1 MPSLRDDEIRRLLK
15 FLRGK
20 TQDVEKLTFIE
31 DELRGDFGSEFLREP
46 EILSY
51 FSDETILIPEAE
63 TVWKLKII
71 SYTQMRMTQRGIKQ
85 PDIISLFERFL
96 KFCQAENYI
105 ISVGAYTIFGRSDA
119 RDSLLTLRIDVD

>member
-20 TQDVEKLTFIE
+20 TQDVEKLAFIE
-31 DELRGDFGSEFLREP
+31 DELRSDFGSEFLREP

-51 FSDETILIPEAE
+51 FADESISISETE

-71 SYTQMRMTQRGIKQ
+71 SYSQMRMTQRGIKQ
-85 PDIISLFERFL
+85 PEIVSFF
-96 KFCQAENYI
+96 
-105 ISVGAYTIFGRSDA
+105 
-119 RDSLLTLRIDVD
+119 

>member
-20 TQDVEKLTFIE
+20 TQDAEKLAFIE

-63 TVWKLKII
+63 TVWNRK
-71 SYTQMRMTQRGIKQ
+71 S
-85 PDIISLFERFL
+85 
-96 KFCQAENYI
+96 
-105 ISVGAYTIFGRSDA
+105 SVYLSVF
-119 RDSLLTLRIDVD
+119 